1 MFGHDPEVRRVQ
13 MNGKLWGGIAVAA
26 AAAVV
31 AFVLHDKSAEKPDY
45 VVEQEDGALA
55 VRAYPARLV
64 AETVYPGAHKAAL
77 NAGFRKLAAFIYA
90 KDRPDG
96 DRRRIAMTAPVLSDQ
111 VRDGWRTRFFMPSD
125 FSRDT
130 LPRPDDAVV
139 VTELP
144 ARRVGAIR
152 FSGLGSD
159 TSLAEHERRLRAWL
173 AERRLTAAGAA
184 EYAYYESPFVPP
196 PLRRNEVLIPLEG

>member
-1 MFGHDPEVRRVQ
+1 MKMSE
-13 MNGKLWGGIAVAA
+13 KIWSGIAVAA
-26 AAAVV
+26 VTAVV

-45 VVEQEDGALA
+45 VVEQEDGALS

-64 AETVYPGAHKAAL
+64 AETVNSGAHKAAL

-111 VRDGWRTRFFMPSD
+111 VGDGWRTRFFMPGD

-130 LPRPDDAVV
+130 LPRPDADIM

-159 TSLAEHERRLRAWL
+159 TSLVEHERRLRSWL
-173 AERRLTAAGAA
+173 AERGLTATDTA

-196 PLRRNEVLIPLEG
+196 PLRRNEVLVPLKY